1 MDDVAPVSDALMDS
15 DRRHLIHPLHH
26 PKDHANARIFTRGE
40 GAMLHASDGR
50 EYIDGL
56 SALWNVNI
64 GHGRKELATAAA
76 GQMEKLAYASAYAGF
91 TNEPAILLAEKIVS
105 LAYDNMA
112 GGCFTPGRA
121 GGT

>member
-1 MDDVAPVSDALMDS
+1 MNDVSPITDALLDS
-15 DRRHLIHPLHH
+15 DQRHLIHPLHH

-40 GAMLHASDGR
+40 GEMLFTSDGR

-76 GQMEKLAYASAYAGF
+76 NQMEKLAYASAYAGF
-91 TNEPAILLAEKIVS
+91 SNEPAIRLAERIVG

-112 GGCFTPGRA
+112 AGSFTPRGA
-121 GGT
+121 